1 MHFKF
6 IRIED
11 DSVLPTCGC
20 SYHRYYGTKNDSIIW
35 DHDEKK
41 QKCVNQMDKRIFWF
55 DSTNN
60 LRSGRSSII
69 IPQQSQ
75 SVLDSRSINR
85 LSLTHFG
92 TDHQKQQKQNCSQFD
107 YLQEITDI
115 QEDSYIK
122 MSAPSLVNID
132 GDQDTETSSI
142 KKIRIQNNIIK
153 KARLRS
159 YSLSDDLQRDFF
171 TNQDSLNFGRMFK
184 DLCQQSKEN
193 IKNLIPLIYRQ
204 YIAKKS
210 QQTIRLMLEDLLNI
224 CMNYYHTPHNK
235 ILNYTQ
241 SQMAED
247 LFQIE
252 NQIMQEIME
261 KPQTELSTSKLNTN
275 LMKSHTEI
283 DNTIR
288 NRINSSKYSFDR
300 DRSSFQDLAVK
311 QVEFLIDIINLLRF
325 SIAKLIYFYQMYVL
339 ITREELAE
347 EDTIEI
353 KQVEKKV
360 GNLEAS
366 KLINKRKQIR
376 QNPEYTDNLMKIDEF
391 VFDGFIKQDI
401 LQKEKKI
408 LRQFFKKRIVMWIQD
423 YTQKLQEIQI
433 NESEMITCR
442 ICDKTFDVHIIN
454 EHTENCQKMAELR
467 KQIIELD
474 INLKQ
479 ISEEAY
485 KVQQK
490 YNTQKFLQKSK
501 RRGTGIYRFRKYQ
514 QETSDDGK
522 SSDNTKKHSGQTP
535 KNFQQI
541 IHSKKYKR
549 CSSLNSEQM
558 LNFKN
563 KIQSEES
570 INYSL
575 DSPSLTNTNNFI
587 SITSLKDVG
596 IQSFQQGKSAA
607 LIDNQRERQAS
618 LQSKKYP
625 RLSDKEYV
633 LNSDKTFQQAIKSN
647 DFDSSEDE
655 QSKKYKQKDHSYE
668 DLERRFEEHLNN
680 INFMNKNCDNR
691 TPRSLIDNQFQ
702 NFDVDEEDA
711 DFQINQVIQKRKQQ
725 NELEKTDTKKK
736 NIFEM
741 KYLQLP
747 EVIEESNVLSSKFQ
761 SSVGINQQN
770 SNSTGI
776 QGLSIE
782 KVESNYQIN
791 LIQNKVQNLQSSISV
806 NPNNLLNQLN
816 SQGLLGVQSSNSSNK
831 NSNKAIQIQVNSVSS
846 DDCSLKYIQNQS
858 SQFVNGQE
866 SNEDKINYLNSNKYV
881 ETVQIP
887 TSNNTIKDYNEYGL
901 SRIDEA
907 LKEDSKFTTILEV
920 DSRFE
925 SRQNSMTYNS
935 SNKFFNSNQNSV
947 NMLHLDNILGGDS
960 RQINSSSGSTDD
972 YQNLQHIKIHEED
985 SPSNDSYSNKNQNY
999 EGSLN
1004 QIKKLRDS
1012 VTQSPKSLK
1021 NEKLTPDS
1029 VNLESFSQEIIKKKQ
1044 SSTQIEPIRISNELD
1059 TISEDPFE
1067 KSPNLKKKIT
1077 DSANRAN
1084 ERCQKKIKS
1093 DNNSIQSEQDAQDE
1107 EINNDEQKGITQR
1120 NKLSIDKN
1128 TSDSKNK
1135 SNNEL
1140 KPPPKKIQR
1149 KISDLIEGL
1158 YDTYSEKNLDLVSNN
1173 IANLQPPSNKS
1184 AQGGSV
1190 NFKSDM
1196 FGIGH
1201 ATTSNTNYPYTPP
1214 HQIGQVNLINSDNIS
1229 PQNHQVPVLIQNN
1242 LSTSEDQLFGIK
1254 LKIQESQSDFQQQQQ
1269 QSQTGGFF
1277 QNRLVS
1283 KSPLNGSLLIG
1294 RPNYSPLNAILKSE
1308 ELTTSPKENGPH
1320 FFIFNQ
1326 NRATPK
1332 QMSLASSQNNNIFPA
1347 LLQQSS
1353 GSQTY
1358 SNGQINANINN
1369 NLVNT
1374 SNSNISISGGQDQLT
1389 SPFLFHNFK
1398 PDIIEDSDILLN
1410 SKELAQ
1416 VNEMKYLNQQQVLLN
1431 LYKQQQQFDYT
1442 NLKQQIQNFDANSQT
1457 HILDEKDKQFDVDQ
1471 LNLVES
1477 QEAATDQ
1484 QHPKFEN
1491 IRGDIFL
1498 DEIKK
1503 QKLEEKLNLLY
1514 SKQVQEEDNEEGSC
1528 IFPTPYA
1535 MGSYRKSMC
1544 SNQQNQS
1551 QQMNNSGIRQ
1561 KQQSFGQPSSN
1572 KGSISKV
1579 QYQEIQNS
1587 QIKQT
1592 FSPNEVILASPTL
1605 SSKTSSQQSI
1615 RYSNT
1620 SSMLQ
1625 SSSQSPSSAKK
1636 KRQQDG
1642 DNQFNLNQK
1651 ISKKSSNKSQLDQL
1665 EQLSSTSKESYDVIQ
1680 RILEEESKALKSLEA
1695 LIPIHNRLQHL
1706 EEEMKTVQ
1714 SSLLVSRRGSI
1725 DKSNQERSR
1734 SNSNQHQFVNNASQF
1749 SISKLNDLMFS
1760 QTEEDLLMRQK
1771 RASFQSSK
1779 GDIRNSQGSSQN
1791 SQQQYPYSS
1800 TTTPAQKTSKFGQI
1814 KRAQTMLPND
1824 IDNTSS
1830 LDIKQPQDDNESS
1843 QNHGSKQNVQTFI
1856 GVSSKLLKNINSALN
1871 YIIQYGEKISK
1882 RVELLE
1888 LNNDIKTQT
1897 SLKYSLPEIISET
1910 EAVSIVKKMI
1920 NQLNE
1925 RIVLQRKIYKLKDS
1939 DQKMLTLQAKEA
1951 KKRRSSLLNEIK
1963 FQFKGQNSN
1972 SLSNDQQLNGDFNQY
1987 ANNTNQELNS
1997 MQIKDVSKLKQY
2009 EYNSLN
2015 IPQNSNLSTKIPQ
2028 QNSSKQIKRVNFAHN
2043 KDNLNSDLSTQM
2055 ASENTIES
2063 IPPNCDN
2070 TINNKESAY
2079 KKTQFYQNLLQNT
2092 NQDYKSGSYSIN
2104 DSEDNISPEMKNH
2117 YDGNQNQKSRFVQG
2131 MNYLTISTERKNMN
2145 YYDDE
2150 IQQDY
2155 EDQNNELY
2163 QNRNQ
2168 VFNNKET
2175 KKQNYLVADDE
2186 GSPYKIKQNPSPNKK
2201 KNYQNQPGSAL
2212 IKYEGHNK
2220 LISSYKNP
2228 RIPSNYLKSPCRY
2241 QVMPLLHDIHS
2252 QKPLINI
2259 NMAKQMLKKKTEKQK
2274 NQLNSFNSSS
2284 SSDYFSE
2291 SSEPEQPNK
2300 KQNSNNDFNKKSK
2313 KNKANQKQKKSK
2325 QSIPYSPDL
2334 SNSTQITGLS
2344 YGNKQQGSLG
2354 LNLTSKFSKM
2364 QQNFRVDDV
2373 LEQAIEKYNQRRMQR
2388 ELEKD
2393 YVEQSQSESSDDEL
2407 PTIVKCYSDSDVK
2420 HFNVDDITFT
2430 QQNIMNLGLKDFEFK
2445 RLLGVGAFGAVWL
2458 VNKKTTKDEYA
2469 LKIIDCSQQMDRNQQ
2484 DNLRAETNVF
2494 AILTGDHV
2502 VKALYSFQYDNYLCF
2517 VLDYM
2522 SGGDFGQILRW
2533 YGRLDES
2540 IAKFYLAEIILAIEY
2555 LHSKGIIHRDLKPE
2569 NVLLDKTGHIKLA
2582 DFGLSEVGLT
2592 NKLNKKVIDETDPEA
2607 KKQKMYEQ
2615 LRQDFGIEGLK
2626 NENFVV
2632 QLKQNPGCDLQNSI
2646 RPGGIMK
2653 KNRVVGTPDYIPPE
2667 VINGESTN
2675 NQSIDW
2681 WSLGI
2686 MIYEFIAG
2694 IPPFNDDSVEKIFSN
2709 IKKGHIE
2716 WPDVGYGEDEMTPEA
2731 QDLIKK
2737 LLNPDYK
2744 KRLGANGSQEIKQH
2758 KFFQGIQWDKIKK
2771 QEAPLLSYLEQE
2783 QQEAELE
2790 SEKQVKK
2797 QEQEKQKLEI
2807 ILKRNAS
2814 GRRQTTHIAGMP
2826 NLWRVDLLAGIN
2838 REEAEKRKIEKI
2850 QKENN
2855 AKVKVQKLQKLAT
2868 TLEESQ
2874 CLLNDN
2880 NLLDKFCMN

>member
-41 QKCVNQMDKRIFWF
+41 QKCVNQIDKRIFWF
-55 DSTNN
+55 DSTSN

-69 IPQQSQ
+69 IQQQSQ
-75 SVLDSRSINR
+75 SAFESKSINR

-92 TDHQKQQKQNCSQFD
+92 TDLLKQQKQNCSQFD
-107 YLQEITDI
+107 FLQDITDI
-115 QEDSYIK
+115 QEDSYVK
-122 MSAPSLVNID
+122 MSAPSLVNIE
-132 GDQDTETSSI
+132 GDDTETSSI
-142 KKIRIQNNIIK
+142 KKIRFQNSVIK

-171 TNQDSLNFGRMFK
+171 ITQDSLNFGRMFK

-224 CMNYYHTPHNK
+224 CMNYYHTPHTK

-261 KPQTELSTSKLNTN
+261 KPQTELSTSKLNTT

-283 DNTIR
+283 DNMIR
-288 NRINSSKYSFDR
+288 NRLNSSKYSF

-325 SIAKLIYFYQMYVL
+325 SIAKLIYFYQMYAL

-360 GNLEAS
+360 GKLEAS

-376 QNPEYTDNLMKIDEF
+376 QNPEYTDNLMKLDEF
-391 VFDGFIKQDI
+391 VFDGFIKQEI

-433 NESEMITCR
+433 NESEIITCR

-485 KVQQK
+485 KIQQK
-490 YNTQKFLQKSK
+490 YNTQKYLQRTK

-514 QETSDDGK
+514 QEASDDGK
-522 SSDNTKKHSGQTP
+522 SSDNTKKHSEQIP
-535 KNFQQI
+535 KNFQQLVN
-541 IHSKKYKR
+541 SKKYKR

-575 DSPSLTNTNNFI
+575 DSPSLTNTNNLI

-607 LIDNQRERQAS
+607 LIENQRERQAS
-618 LQSKKYP
+618 LQNKKYP
-625 RLSDKEYV
+625 RLSEKEY
-633 LNSDKTFQQAIKSN
+633 LHNSDKTFQQAIKSN
-647 DFDSSEDE
+647 DFDSSDDE
-655 QSKKYKQKDHSYE
+655 QSKNVKHKENSYD
-668 DLERRFEEHLNN
+668 DLERRFQEHLNDTN
-680 INFMNKNCDNR
+680 LNNKNCDNR
-691 TPRSLIDNQFQ
+691 TPRSLIDNQFK

-725 NELEKTDTKKK
+725 NEIEKTDTKKK

-791 LIQNKVQNLQSSISV
+791 LIQNKVQNLQNSTSFNS
-806 NPNNLLNQLN
+806 NNLLNQLN
-816 SQGLLGVQSSNSSNK
+816 SQGLLGIQSSNSSNK
-831 NSNKAIQIQVNSVSS
+831 NSNKAIQIQINSGSS

-866 SNEDKINYLNSNKYV
+866 SNEDKINYLDSNIYA

-887 TSNNTIKDYNEYGL
+887 SSNTIIKDYNENGL

-907 LKEDSKFTTILEV
+907 LKEDSKFTTILEI

-947 NMLHLDNILGGDS
+947 NILHLDNIIGGDS
-960 RQINSSSGSTDD
+960 RQINSSSESTDD
-972 YQNLQHIKIHEED
+972 YQNIQHIKIHEGD
-985 SPSNDSYSNKNQNY
+985 SPSNGSNQNRNQTN
-999 EGSLN
+999 EASLN
-1004 QIKKLRDS
+1004 SIKKLRDS
-1012 VTQSPKSLK
+1012 VTSSPQSLK
-1021 NEKLTPDS
+1021 NEKITSDC
-1029 VNLESFSQEIIKKKQ
+1029 VNLESFSQEIIKRKQ
-1044 SSTQIEPIRISNELD
+1044 SSSQIEPIRISNSNELH

-1077 DSANRAN
+1077 DSTNKLN
-1084 ERCQKKIKS
+1084 EKCQKKDQS
-1093 DNNSIQSEQDAQDE
+1093 SGNNSIQSEQEAQDDE
-1107 EINNDEQKGITQR
+1107 VNNDGSQTITQQ
-1120 NKLSIDKN
+1120 NNLSIDKN

-1140 KPPPKKIQR
+1140 KPPPNKIQR

-1158 YDTYSEKNLDLVSNN
+1158 YDTYSEKNLDLISNN
-1173 IANLQPPSNKS
+1173 IANLQPQSNKS

-1190 NFKSDM
+1190 NFKSDI
-1196 FGIGH
+1196 FGVGY
-1201 ATTSNTNYPYTPP
+1201 ATASNTNNTPS
-1214 HQIGQVNLINSDNIS
+1214 HQIGQVILINSDDQQLNIS
-1229 PQNHQVPVLIQNN
+1229 PQSYQVPVLIQNN
-1242 LSTSEDQLFGIK
+1242 LSTSEDQLFGVK
-1254 LKIQESQSDFQQQQQ
+1254 LKIQESQGEFQSQQLQQQ
-1269 QSQTGGFF
+1269 GGFF
-1277 QNRLVS
+1277 QNKLIS

-1294 RPNYSPLNAILKSE
+1294 RLNFSPLNSIFKSE

-1332 QMSLASSQNNNIFPA
+1332 QINLTSSQNNNVLPTM
-1347 LLQQSS
+1347 LQQSS
-1353 GSQTY
+1353 GSQTH
-1358 SNGQINANINN
+1358 SNGQINNINI

-1374 SNSNISISGGQDQLT
+1374 SNSNISISGGLDQLT
-1389 SPFLFHNFK
+1389 SPFQFHNFK

-1457 HILDEKDKQFDVDQ
+1457 QTKDEKDKQFDVDQ

-1477 QEAATDQ
+1477 QEATID

-1528 IFPTPYA
+1528 IFPTPYV

-1544 SNQQNQS
+1544 GNQQNQS

-1561 KQQSFGQPSSN
+1561 KQFSFGQPPSN

-1579 QYQEIQNS
+1579 LQQENQSS
-1587 QIKQT
+1587 QIKQNY
-1592 FSPNEVILASPTL
+1592 SPNEVILASPTS

-1615 RYSNT
+1615 RQSNT

-1625 SSSQSPSSAKK
+1625 SSSQSPSSSKK
-1636 KRQQDG
+1636 KKQSDG
-1642 DNQFNLNQK
+1642 HNQFSLNQK
-1651 ISKKSSNKSQLDQL
+1651 ISKKSSNKSQLDLL

-1695 LIPIHNRLQHL
+1695 LIPIHNRLQHF

-1734 SNSNQHQFVNNASQF
+1734 SNSNQHQLINNASQF
-1749 SISKLNDLMFS
+1749 SISKLNDLMLS
-1760 QTEEDLLMRQK
+1760 QTEEDILIRQK
-1771 RASFQSSK
+1771 RTSFQSSK

-1791 SQQQYPYSS
+1791 SYQQYPYSS

-1824 IDNTSS
+1824 LDNISS

-1843 QNHGSKQNVQTFI
+1843 QNQGSKYSVQTFV

-1939 DQKMLTLQAKEA
+1939 DQKMLTQQAKEA

-1963 FQFKGQNSN
+1963 FQFRGSSGINQNS
-1972 SLSNDQQLNGDFNQY
+1972 DQQSSVDFNQY
-1987 ANNTNQELNS
+1987 TYNINQEQNTI
-1997 MQIKDVSKLKQY
+1997 QIKDVSKFKQY

-2015 IPQNSNLSTKIPQ
+2015 IPQISNQNTKLPQ
-2028 QNSSKQIKRVNFAHN
+2028 QNSSKQIKRVNFANN

-2063 IPPNCDN
+2063 IPPNYESA
-2070 TINNKESAY
+2070 INNKESAY

-2104 DSEDNISPEMKNH
+2104 DYEDNISPELQNY

-2131 MNYLTISTERKNMN
+2131 MNYLTVQTERKNAN
-2145 YYDDE
+2145 FYDE
-2150 IQQDY
+2150 IQQDD
-2155 EDQNNELY
+2155 ENQNKG
-2163 QNRNQ
+2163 QNQNYNQ
-2168 VFNNKET
+2168 VINNKEI
-2175 KKQNYLVADDE
+2175 KKLNQIEADDE
-2186 GSPYKIKQNPSPNKK
+2186 GSPYKRKQNPSPNKK

-2212 IKYEGHNK
+2212 IRYDGHNK

-2228 RIPSNYLKSPCRY
+2228 RIPSNFLKSPCRY
-2241 QVMPLLHDIHS
+2241 QIMPLLHDIHS
-2252 QKPLINI
+2252 QKPLINRA
-2259 NMAKQMLKKKTEKQK
+2259 MAKQMLKKKTEKQK
-2274 NQLNSFNSSS
+2274 NKLNSFNSSS
-2284 SSDYFSE
+2284 SSDYFSD
-2291 SSEPEQPNK
+2291 SSELEYPNK
-2300 KQNSNNDFNKKSK
+2300 KQNSQNDYDKKPK
-2313 KNKANQKQKKSK
+2313 KNKATQKQKKSK
-2325 QSIPYSPDL
+2325 QNTDL

-2344 YGNKQQGSLG
+2344 YGNKQQGNLG
-2354 LNLTSKFSKM
+2354 LNLTSKYSKM
-2364 QQNFRVDDV
+2364 QQNFWVGDV

-2393 YVEQSQSESSDDEL
+2393 YIYQSQSESSDDEL

-2569 NVLLDKTGHIKLA
+2569 NVLLDKNGHIKLA

-2592 NKLNKKVIDETDPEA
+2592 NKLNKKVIDETDPEV

-2632 QLKQNPGCDLQNSI
+2632 QLKQNPDCDLQNSI
-2646 RPGGIMK
+2646 RIGGIMK

-2667 VINGESTN
+2667 VINGESAN

-2681 WSLGI
+2681 WSLGV
-2686 MIYEFIAG
+2686 MVYEFIAG
-2694 IPPFNDDSVEKIFSN
+2694 IPPFNDESVEKIFSN

-2737 LLNPDYK
+2737 LLNHDYK

-2758 KFFQGIQWDKIKK
+2758 KFFSGIQWDKIKK

-2783 QQEAELE
+2783 QQETEFE

-2807 ILKRNAS
+2807 ILKRNAT

-2868 TLEESQ
+2868 RLEESQ